1 MCNSREINGLIEIRF
16 SKDLWTI
23 RAVARMQNIM
33 MLGGMLVDDD
43 VYSQWYKIMYHDIRL
58 FKNIRAVPDVKNRL
72 IMIYG
77 DER

>member
-1 MCNSREINGLIEIRF
+1 
-16 SKDLWTI
+16 
-23 RAVARMQNIM
+23 MQNIM